1 MTSLKLEANLSNARV
16 NELNK
21 DVQLFGYDRA
31 EVEIGI
37 VHFGPGAFHRAH
49 QAVYTDAVLKRGEKS
64 WGICA
69 VSINS
74 ADVRDALV
82 GQDNLYTLAVLD
94 HQPSHQIVGSIK
106 EILVATENPAL
117 VIARLAQETIKVVT
131 LTITEKG
138 YCLTPEGG
146 LDFNNRNIEHDISHP
161 DSPRSAIGYLV
172 AGLYARWVKGIPPF
186 AVLSCDNLTDNGKR
200 LRRAVTE
207 FAQKIDDEFSKW
219 VKRSVK
225 FPCSMVDSITPAT
238 NDVVRGAVASA
249 IGFQDAWPIQRE
261 RFTQWVI
268 EDLDGMQLPPWK
280 DVGVTFSKDVRGY
293 EATKL
298 RILNGLH
305 SSLAFVGILAGIDN
319 VRDATLHPEIRRFIE
334 AELTSEI
341 IPTLPLVDGLNSAE
355 YGASILARFEN
366 PAIRH
371 LLSQIAWDSSQK
383 IPFRILGTISDNL
396 ASGKRS
402 PRLCFVIAAW
412 MKFICYK
419 VKNGSPI
426 TDAYS
431 AELTKIGEVCNGSA
445 NDVQMFLGLNNMF
458 SVALRNDKTFVEDV
472 TSSYLLIGDKEG
484 SAFTALLSV
493 FDQ

>member
-1 MTSLKLEANLSNARV
+1 MAGLKREPRLSNAQI
-16 NELNK
+16 NELNT

-31 EVEIGI
+31 EVDIGI

-49 QAVYTDAVLKRGEKS
+49 QAVYTDALLKRGEKN

-82 GQDNLYTLAVLD
+82 DQDNLYTLAVLD
-94 HQPSHQIVGSIK
+94 HQLSHQIIGSIK
-106 EILVATENPAL
+106 EILVATENPAV
-117 VIARLAQETIKVVT
+117 VIARLAQETTKVVT

-146 LDFNNRNIEHDISHP
+146 LDVNNRNIEHDFLHL
-161 DSPRSAIGYLV
+161 DTPRSALGYLV
-172 AGLYARWVKGIPPF
+172 AGLYARWIKGVPPF
-186 AVLSCDNLTDNGKR
+186 VVLSCDNLTDNGKR

-207 FAQKIDDEFSKW
+207 FAQKIDAGFSTW
-219 VKRSVK
+219 VEHSVK

-238 NDVVRGAVASA
+238 NDGIRGAVATA
-249 IGFQDAWPIQRE
+249 IGLQDAWPIQRE

-268 EDLDGMQLPPWK
+268 EDLDGMQLPPWQE
-280 DVGVTFSKDVRGY
+280 VGVTFSKDVRGY

-305 SSLAFVGILAGIDN
+305 SSLAFIGILAGIDN
-319 VRDATLHPEIRRFIE
+319 VREATLHPDIRRFIE
-334 AELTSEI
+334 AELANEI
-341 IPTLPLVDGLNSAE
+341 IPTLPRVDGLNSAE

-366 PAIRH
+366 PAICH
-371 LLSQIAWDSSQK
+371 LLAQIAWDSSQK

-396 ASGKRS
+396 AAGKSS
-402 PRLCFVIAAW
+402 PRLCFVVAAW

-419 VKNGSPI
+419 VNNRSPI

-431 AELTKIGEVCNGSA
+431 EDLTKIGEACDGSV
-445 NDVQMFLGLNNMF
+445 NDVQMFLGLNKMF
-458 SVALRNDKTFVEDV
+458 PAALHNNKTFVEDV
-472 TSSYLLIGDKEG
+472 TSSYLLIGDKQG
-484 SAFTALLSV
+484 SAFTALLSA
-493 FDQ
+493 FDR

>member
-1 MTSLKLEANLSNARV
+1 MTISELESKLSSARI
-16 NELNK
+16 NELNA

-31 EVEIGI
+31 EVDIGI

-49 QAVYTDAVLKRGEKS
+49 QAVYTDAVLKRGEKK

-74 ADVRDALV
+74 ADVRDALAI
-82 GQDNLYTLAVLD
+82 QDNLYTLAILD
-94 HQPSHQIVGSIK
+94 RQPSHQIIGSIK

-117 VIARLAQETIKVVT
+117 VIARLAQDTVKAVT

-138 YCLTPEGG
+138 YCLTSEGG
-146 LDFNNRNIEHDISHP
+146 LDFNNCNIEHDISHL
-161 DSPRSAIGYLV
+161 DSPRSAVGYLV
-172 AGLYARWVKGIPPF
+172 AGLYARWIKDASPF

-207 FAQKIDDEFSKW
+207 FAQKIDGDFSKW
-219 VKRSVK
+219 VESSVK

-238 NDVVRGAVASA
+238 NDVVRGAVSTA
-249 IGFQDAWPIQRE
+249 IGLQDAWPIQRE

-268 EDLDGMQLPPWK
+268 EDLDGMQLPPWQ

-305 SSLAFVGILAGIDN
+305 TSLAFVGILAGIDN
-319 VRDATLHPEIRRFIE
+319 VRHATLHPKIRHFIE
-334 AELTSEI
+334 AELRNEI
-341 IPTLPLVDGLNSAE
+341 IPTLSSVDGLNSVE
-355 YGASILARFEN
+355 YGASILTRFEN
-366 PAIRH
+366 PAIHH

-419 VKNGSPI
+419 VRNASPI
-426 TDAYS
+426 TDAWS
-431 AELTKIGEVCNGSA
+431 EELTKIGEACDGSA
-445 NDVQMFLGLNNMF
+445 SDVQIFLGLKNMF
-458 SVALRNDKTFVEDV
+458 SVALRNDKAFIEDV
-472 TSSYLLIGDKEG
+472 TYSYLLIGDKEG
-484 SAFTALLSV
+484 GAFTALLPT
-493 FDQ
+493 FDR